1 MKAGDVLDDGRFL
14 VEESLDQG
22 GMGSIWKATDTTTGR
37 TVAVKVLRL
46 DAYTHGR
53 LSPGERARRNAE
65 MLKRFEREG
74 TILAELDHPA
84 IPRLLHRG
92 YWSEE
97 PYLVMEYV
105 DGPTLREFLDQHRPL
120 PLAAACAIAV
130 QIAEAL
136 AHAHSHGVV
145 HRDLKPGNI
154 VLSRADGRVSLLDFG
169 IAYLTDPDATRYTAL
184 GETPGSAGY
193 IAPEQLRGLREVTA
207 AVDRYAF
214 GCVLFELVTAQ
225 CPFEDKPDRNKNIQH
240 LEDLPPRMRSI
251 NSGLPQELDDL
262 VADLLS
268 KIPGDRPVRI
278 EEVWEALH
286 GLLPSPGDPAP
297 DPALEPDPTLHY
309 RTAGGLHPVAAPR
322 QPSVVPRLNRRR
334 GSWLGRGEFAALQ
347 ERAKDELEAT
357 DAGPVCAR
365 LERALAQAVED
376 WGIADLSVAKAHLTC
391 ADAALLGGRVQR
403 AEFLYGQVAGAPAR
417 HAVPELRALM
427 LEAEIGVVE
436 CRIPDGDALRAVE
449 DWTRTVREVLELSD
463 QAASLLARCRE
474 AGLGLV
480 DWLRSDQIDAGQI
493 GAVTELL
500 SHLPESCL
508 PD

>member
-1 MKAGDVLDDGRFL
+1 MEAGDVLDGGRFL

-37 TVAVKVLRL
+37 AVAVKVLRL

-74 TILAELDHPA
+74 TILGELDHPA

-92 YWSEE
+92 YWCEE

-136 AHAHSHGVV
+136 AHAHTHGVV

-154 VLSRADGRVSLLDFG
+154 VLSGTDGRVSLLDFG

-193 IAPEQLRGLREVTA
+193 IAPEQLRGLREVTG

-214 GCVLFELVTAQ
+214 GCVLFELVTGQ
-225 CPFEDKPDRNKNIQH
+225 RPFEDKPDRNKNIQH
-240 LEDLPPRMRSI
+240 LEDLPPRIRSI

-268 KIPGDRPVRI
+268 KIPGDRPARI
-278 EEVWEALH
+278 EEVREALH
-286 GLLPSPGDPAP
+286 SLLPTPGDPAP
-297 DPALEPDPTLHY
+297 EPALEPDPTLHY
-309 RTAGGLHPVAAPR
+309 RTAGGMHPDAAPR
-322 QPSVVPRLNRRR
+322 RPAAPPRLNRRR

-347 ERAKDELEAT
+347 DRAKAELEAT

-376 WGIADLSVAKAHLTC
+376 WGIADLSVANAHLTC
-391 ADAALLGGRVQR
+391 ADAALVDGRVQR
-403 AEFLYGQVAGAPAR
+403 AEFLYGQVAGAPGR
-417 HAVPELRALM
+417 QAVPELRALM
-427 LEAEIGVVE
+427 LEAEIGAVE
-436 CRIPDGDALRAVE
+436 CRIPEGYALRAVE
-449 DWTRTVREVLELSD
+449 DWSRAVREVLELPD
-463 QAASLLARCRE
+463 PAAQLIARCRE

-480 DWLRSDQIDAGQI
+480 DWLGSGRSNSCHIDA
-493 GAVTELL
+493 VTDLL
-500 SHLPESCL
+500 ARL

>member
-1 MKAGDVLDDGRFL
+1 MEAGDVLDDGRFL

-22 GMGSIWKATDTTTGR
+22 GMGSIWKAVDATTGE
-37 TVAVKVLRL
+37 TVAVKVLRP

-65 MLKRFEREG
+65 MLRRFEREG
-74 TILAELDHPA
+74 TILAELGHPA

-92 YWSEE
+92 YWREE

-136 AHAHSHGVV
+136 AHAHAHGVV
-145 HRDLKPGNI
+145 HRDLKPGNT
-154 VLSRADGRVSLLDFG
+154 VLSSANGRVSLLDFG

-214 GCVLFELVTAQ
+214 GCVLFELATGQ
-225 CPFEDKPDRNKNIQH
+225 RPFEDKPDRNKNIQH
-240 LEDLPPRMRSI
+240 LEDLPPRIRSI

-268 KIPGDRPVRI
+268 KIPGDRPARI
-278 EEVWEALH
+278 EEVREALH
-286 GLLPSPGDPAP
+286 GLLPVPGDPAP
-297 DPALEPDPTLHY
+297 EPALEPDPTLHY
-309 RTAGGLHPVAAPR
+309 RTAGGLRPVAAPR
-322 QPSVVPRLNRRR
+322 RSATPPRLNRRR
-334 GSWLGRGEFAALQ
+334 GSWIGRREFAALQ
-347 ERAKDELEAT
+347 ARAKAELEAT
-357 DAGPVCAR
+357 DAGPVCSR
-365 LERALAQAVED
+365 LERALPQAVED
-376 WGIADLSVAKAHLTC
+376 WGIADLAVADAHLTC

-403 AEFLYGQVAGAPAR
+403 AEFLYRQVSGAPAR
-417 HAVPELRALM
+417 QAGAELRALM

-436 CRIPDGDALRAVE
+436 CGIPVGDAPRAVE
-449 DWTRTVREVLELSD
+449 DWTRVVREVLELPDSS
-463 QAASLLARCRE
+463 APLLARCRA

-480 DWLRSDQIDAGQI
+480 DWLGSGTGDSRHIDT
-493 GAVTELL
+493 VTDLL
-500 SHLPESCL
+500 SRLPG
-508 PD
+508 

>member
-1 MKAGDVLDDGRFL
+1 MEAGDVLDDGRFL

-53 LSPGERARRNAE
+53 LSPGERVRRNVE

-74 TILAELDHPA
+74 AILAELDHPA

-92 YWSEE
+92 YWREE
-97 PYLVMEYV
+97 PYLVMEYL

-136 AHAHSHGVV
+136 AHAHVHGVV

-207 AVDRYAF
+207 AVDHYAF
-214 GCVLFELVTAQ
+214 GCVLFELVTGQ
-225 CPFEDKPDRNKNIQH
+225 RPFEDKPDRNKNIQH
-240 LEDLPPRMRSI
+240 LEDLPPRIRSI

-268 KIPGDRPVRI
+268 KIPGDRPARI
-278 EEVWEALH
+278 EVWEALH
-286 GLLPSPGDPAP
+286 GLLPAPGDPAP
-297 DPALEPDPTLHY
+297 EPALEPDPTLHY
-309 RTAGGLHPVAAPR
+309 RTAGGLHAVAAPR
-322 QPSVVPRLNRRR
+322 RPAAPPRLNRRR

-347 ERAKDELEAT
+347 ARAKAELEAT

-376 WGIADLSVAKAHLTC
+376 WGIADLSVADAHLTC

-403 AEFLYGQVAGAPAR
+403 AEFLYGQVAGAPVRQA
-417 HAVPELRALM
+417 APELLALM
-427 LEAEIGVVE
+427 LEAEIGAVE
-436 CRIPDGDALRAVE
+436 CRIPEGDALRAVE
-449 DWTRTVREVLELSD
+449 DWTRTVRKVLELPD
-463 QAASLLARCRE
+463 RTARLIGRCRE

-480 DWLRSDQIDAGQI
+480 DWLGSDKNESGHIK
-493 GAVTELL
+493 AVADLL
-500 SHLPESCL
+500 SSL